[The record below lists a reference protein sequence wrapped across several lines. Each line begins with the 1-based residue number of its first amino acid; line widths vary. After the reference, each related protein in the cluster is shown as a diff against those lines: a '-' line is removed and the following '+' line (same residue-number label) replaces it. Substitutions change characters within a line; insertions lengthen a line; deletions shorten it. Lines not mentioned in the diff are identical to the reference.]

1 METIRKDSKNI
12 NSAVMLFTDGLPN
25 VEPPR
30 GHIPM
35 LKKYLDENKL
45 NCSINTFGF
54 GYSLNS

>member
-1 METIRKDSKNI
+1 MI
-12 NSAVMLFTDGLPN
+12 FTDGQPN

-54 GYSLNS
+54 GYNLNS